1 MLLVNYKPLLSGH
14 RLSGIAGSAWLA
26 PLMSHDQLCL
36 PGVFRR
42 ALLVPA
48 PLDEVTHGHRDRALT
63 PLQTIHIV
71 FLQNRIGCLNDTR
84 RINREIT
91 SNKRK
96 KKKADWWC
104 NAVRRCR
111 PSWSWAQQKGSDC
124 CAHAETPASSNC
136 FFFLSNKVEQ
146 KQLRSCKLS
155 NHSIIYGW
163 CTWKPSNPI
172 IVSYLII
179 VSL

>member
-96 KKKADWWC
+96 KKKGRLTVQC
-104 NAVRRCR
+104 S
-111 PSWSWAQQKGSDC
+111 PPLPAQLELGPTKGKR
-124 CAHAETPASSNC
+124 
-136 FFFLSNKVEQ
+136 L
-146 KQLRSCKLS
+146 LRAR
-155 NHSIIYGW
+155 
-163 CTWKPSNPI
+163 
-172 IVSYLII
+172 
-179 VSL
+179 

>member
-1 MLLVNYKPLLSGH
+1 MTSFT
-14 RLSGIAGSAWLA
+14 
-26 PLMSHDQLCL
+26 L

-96 KKKADWWC
+96 KKGRLMVQC
-104 NAVRRCR
+104 S
-111 PSWSWAQQKGSDC
+111 PPLPAQLELGPTKGKR
-124 CAHAETPASSNC
+124 
-136 FFFLSNKVEQ
+136 L
-146 KQLRSCKLS
+146 LRAR
-155 NHSIIYGW
+155 
-163 CTWKPSNPI
+163 
-172 IVSYLII
+172 
-179 VSL
+179 